1 MLPQTMTAIEISKPG
16 GPEVLLANAQR
27 AVPRPG
33 PGEVL
38 IKVAAAGVNRPD
50 LQQRAGNYNPPPGA
64 SDLPGLEV
72 AGEVMALGE
81 GVTQWKLG
89 DKVCA
94 LTPGGGYAEFCLTPA
109 AHCLPIPK
117 GFSMV
122 EAAALPETYF
132 TVWHNVFQRARLQR
146 GESFL
151 VHGGASGIGT
161 TAIQLA
167 HAFGCTVFATVGS
180 DDKKAA
186 CERLGASKVI
196 NYKTQD
202 FGDVVREATGGKGV
216 DVVLDMV
223 AGSYIDRDLQCMA
236 FEGRLAIIAV
246 QGGLQ
251 ATINVA
257 RMMMHRQTIVAS
269 TLRAQSIGAKAGMAS
284 ALREQVWPLLDAGKV
299 KPVIFKTFKLGQAAA
314 AHAELEA
321 GQHIGK
327 IVLTVCLKYK
337 QSPAMGV

>member
-1 MLPQTMTAIEISKPG
+1 MTATNLPKTMTAIEISKPG
-16 GPEVLLANAQR
+16 GPEVLVANSGR
-27 AVPRPG
+27 AVPTPK

-50 LQQRAGNYNPPPGA
+50 LQQRAGFYNPPPGA

-72 AGEVMALGE
+72 AGTIAALGPNSDG

-89 DKVCA
+89 DAVCA
-94 LTPGGGYAEFCLTPA
+94 LTPGGGYAEYCITHST
-109 AHCLPIPK
+109 HCLPIPK

-122 EAAALPETYF
+122 QAAALPETYF
-132 TVWHNVFQRARLQR
+132 TVWTNVFDRAKLKP

-167 HAFGCTVFATVGS
+167 HAFGCKVFTTVGS
-180 DDKKAA
+180 DDKRAA
-186 CERLGASKVI
+186 CEQLGASKVI

-202 FGDVVREATGGKGV
+202 FTDVVREATGNKGV

-223 AGSYIDRDLQCMA
+223 AGDYVERDLQCMA
-236 FEGRLAIIAV
+236 LEGRLAIIAV
-246 QGGLQ
+246 QGGVQ
-251 ATINVA
+251 ASFNVA

-269 TLRAQSIGAKAGMAS
+269 TLRAQSVEAKAAMAR
-284 ALREQVWPLLDAGKV
+284 ALRERIWPLLDAGTV
-299 KPVIFKTFKLGQAAA
+299 KPVLFKTFPLDQAAA
-314 AHAELEA
+314 AHAELER

-327 IVLTVCLKYK
+327 IMLTI
-337 QSPAMGV
+337 

>member
-1 MLPQTMTAIEISKPG
+1 MIPNTQLPTTMTAIEISKPG
-16 GPEVLLANAQR
+16 GPEVLVANKNR
-27 AVPRPG
+27 KVPQPG
-33 PGEVL
+33 TGEVL
-38 IKVAAAGVNRPD
+38 IKVASAGVNRPD

-72 AGEVMALGE
+72 AGSIVALGA

-89 DKVCA
+89 DQVCA
-94 LTPGGGYAEFCLTPA
+94 LTPGGGYAEYCLTA
-109 AHCLPIPK
+109 ATHCLPIPK
-117 GFSMV
+117 GFSMI

-132 TVWHNVFQRARLQR
+132 TVWHNVFQRARLKP

-167 HAFGCTVFATVGS
+167 HAFGCKVFATVGS
-180 DDKKAA
+180 DDKKGA
-186 CERLGASKVI
+186 CEKLGASKVI
-196 NYKTQD
+196 NYKAQD
-202 FGDVVREATGGKGV
+202 YGDVVREATGGKGV

-223 AGSYIDRDLQCMA
+223 AGEYIDRDLQCMA

-269 TLRAQSIGAKAGMAS
+269 TLRAQSVEAKAAMAS
-284 ALREQVWPLLDAGKV
+284 ALREKVWPLLDAGTV
-299 KPVIFKTFKLGQAAA
+299 KPVLFKTFKLDQAAQ

-321 GQHIGK
+321 GRHIGK
-327 IVLTVCLKYK
+327 IML
-337 QSPAMGV
+337 SI

>member
-1 MLPQTMTAIEISKPG
+1 MLPTTMTAIEISKPG
-16 GPEVLLANAQR
+16 GPDVLKANKNRPMPQPR
-27 AVPRPG
+27 A
-33 PGEVL
+33 GEVL

-72 AGEVMALGE
+72 AGTIAGLGE

-89 DKVCA
+89 DAVCA
-94 LTPGGGYAEFCLTPA
+94 LTPGGGYAEYCLTHA
-109 AHCLPIPK
+109 THCLPIPK
-117 GFSMV
+117 GFSMIQ
-122 EAAALPETYF
+122 AAALPETYF
-132 TVWHNVFQRARLQR
+132 TVWTNVFDRARLKP

-180 DDKKAA
+180 DDKREA
-186 CERLGASKVI
+186 CMKLGATKVI

-202 FGDVVREATGGKGV
+202 FTDVVREATANKGV

-223 AGSYIDRDLQCMA
+223 AGDYIERDLQCMA

-246 QGGLQ
+246 QGGMQ
-251 ATINVA
+251 ATFNVA

-269 TLRAQSIGAKAGMAS
+269 TLRAQSVEAKAAIARS
-284 ALREQVWPLLDAGKV
+284 LKDKIWPLLDAGTV
-299 KPVIFKTFKLGQAAA
+299 KPVIYKTFKLDQAAA

-321 GQHIGK
+321 GQHVGK
-327 IVLTVCLKYK
+327 IMLTV
-337 QSPAMGV
+337 